1 MKDTRINEVS
11 RAGLY
16 TRVSKEEMAK
26 FGLSLDAQ
34 LERLQEYAKEN
45 NLVVADI
52 YTDAGHSA
60 RKPYNKR
67 PEFVRLLDD
76 VKSGHIDTILF
87 TKLDRWFR
95 NIADFFEVQK
105 ILDKYNVCWIATE
118 EKYDTSTTNGRLNL
132 NIKLTIAQDEADRD
146 SDRVKDVF
154 RSKLERKE
162 VVSGMV
168 PRGFVI
174 VDKRLA
180 IEPEGAEVVRRG
192 FQRYID
198 THSIGGTARYMREV
212 LGAQISFSGCRS
224 MLTNTLYIGEYQGI
238 KDFGPAIIDR
248 EQFKRV
254 QEMLLLRAQRNSA
267 VQKNIYLFSGICFC
281 AECGATMHST
291 MTKGHKYYRCRK
303 AENYHSCAHDRRIR
317 EDYIEDWLLKNLAL
331 ELEKYNLD
339 IRAKAAKRVVV
350 DEGKIRRK
358 MDKLKD
364 LYLNDL
370 IERDVYERD
379 YSALRRELEAA
390 QAANAETRSEVD
402 VSKAKE
408 MLALYPALPDDAKKA
423 FWNRI
428 LKRVEV
434 DAEKNISITPA

>member
-1 MKDTRINEVS
+1 MKDARINEIS

-26 FGLSLDAQ
+26 YGLSLDAQ

-52 YTDAGHSA
+52 YTDAGYSA

-67 PEFVRLLDD
+67 PEFVRLLED

-105 ILDKYNVCWIATE
+105 ILEKYNVCWIATE
-118 EKYDTSTTNGRLNL
+118 EEYDTSTTNGRLNL
-132 NIKLTIAQDEADRD
+132 NIKLTVAQDEADRD

-180 IEPEGAEVVRRG
+180 IEPVGAEVVRRG

-212 LGAQISFSGCRS
+212 LGVQISPSGCRS

-254 QEMLLLRAQRNSA
+254 QEILLQRAQRNSA

-303 AENYHSCAHDRRIR
+303 AQDYHSCAHDRRIR
-317 EDYIEDWLLKNLAL
+317 EDYIENWLLKNLAL
-331 ELEKYNLD
+331 EMEKYNLD
-339 IRAKAAKRVVV
+339 IRVKAAKRVVV
-350 DEGKIRRK
+350 DEGRLRRK
-358 MDKLKD
+358 MEKLKD

-408 MLALYPALPDDAKKA
+408 MLALYPALTDDAKKA

-428 LKRVEV
+428 LKRIEV

>member
-1 MKDTRINEVS
+1 MKDARINEIS

-26 FGLSLDAQ
+26 YGLSLDAQ

-52 YTDAGHSA
+52 YTDAGYSA

-67 PEFVRLLDD
+67 PEFVRLLED

-105 ILDKYNVCWIATE
+105 ILEKYNVCWIATE
-118 EKYDTSTTNGRLNL
+118 EEYDTSTTNGRLNL
-132 NIKLTIAQDEADRD
+132 NIKLTVAQDEADRD

-212 LGAQISFSGCRS
+212 LGVQISPSGCRS
-224 MLTNTLYIGEYQGI
+224 MLTNTLYIGEYQSI

-291 MTKGHKYYRCRK
+291 MSKGHKYYRCRK
-303 AENYHSCAHDRRIR
+303 AQDYHSCAHDRRIR

-331 ELEKYNLD
+331 EMEKYNLD

-350 DEGKIRRK
+350 DEGRLRRK
-358 MDKLKD
+358 IDKLKD

-370 IERDVYERD
+370 IERDTYERD

-428 LKRVEV
+428 LKRIEV

>member
-1 MKDTRINEVS
+1 MKDVRINEIS

-26 FGLSLDAQ
+26 YGLSLDAQ

-52 YTDAGHSA
+52 YTDAGYSA

-67 PEFVRLLDD
+67 PEFVRLLED

-105 ILDKYNVCWIATE
+105 ILEKYNVCWIATE
-118 EKYDTSTTNGRLNL
+118 EEYDTSTTNGRLNL
-132 NIKLTIAQDEADRD
+132 NIKLSVAQDEADRD

-162 VVSGMV
+162 VLSGMV

-180 IEPEGAEVVRRG
+180 IEPVGAEVVRRG

-212 LGAQISFSGCRS
+212 LGVQISPSGCRS

-254 QEMLLLRAQRNSA
+254 QEMLLQRAQRNSA

-291 MTKGHKYYRCRK
+291 ITKGHKYYRCRK
-303 AENYHSCAHDRRIR
+303 AQDYHSCAHDRRIR

-331 ELEKYNLD
+331 EMEKYNLD

-350 DEGKIRRK
+350 DEGRLRRK

-370 IERDVYERD
+370 IERDTYERD
-379 YSALRRELEAA
+379 YSTLRRELEAA

-402 VSKAKE
+402 ISKAKE